1 VTPDVELKVNG
12 RVFSGWQSVSIERS
26 IDSLAGG
33 FSLAVSDRW
42 NGQEKPWQIVEGD
55 ECTLSANGQIV
66 ITGYVDQRSI
76 SYGSEEH
83 TLEVSGRDKAADLVD
98 CSAILDTWEFA
109 AQRVDKIVSA
119 VAAPFGISVKTA
131 PGFAV
136 PSAREKF
143 AVNHGETVYEVIERA
158 CRLGGVLTMSDGRG
172 GLIVTRTPA
181 GRATTALVEGK
192 NIKSASGSYDTAERF
207 ARYVVAAQS
216 AGTDSA
222 FGADVAQVQA
232 VARDANVRAAR
243 ALLIRGEGNMTL
255 GQAQERANWEA
266 TVRAARAGTASVV
279 VQGWT
284 QESGAL
290 WPLNVL
296 VPVRSP
302 FLGIDSDM
310 LISGTHITLDDA
322 GGSITEITLARPD
335 AFTPEPF
342 IPKGSDPQSVGDIFG

>member
-1 VTPDVELKVNG
+1 
-12 RVFSGWQSVSIERS
+12 
-26 IDSLAGG
+26 
-33 FSLAVSDRW
+33 
-42 NGQEKPWQIVEGD
+42 
-55 ECTLSANGQIV
+55 
-66 ITGYVDQRSI
+66 
-76 SYGSEEH
+76 
-83 TLEVSGRDKAADLVD
+83 
-98 CSAILDTWEFA
+98 
-109 AQRVDKIVSA
+109 
-119 VAAPFGISVKTA
+119 
-131 PGFAV
+131 
-136 PSAREKF
+136 
-143 AVNHGETVYEVIERA
+143 
-158 CRLGGVLTMSDGRG
+158 
-172 GLIVTRTPA
+172 
-181 GRATTALVEGK
+181 
-192 NIKSASGSYDTAERF
+192 
-207 ARYVVAAQS
+207 
-216 AGTDSA
+216 
-222 FGADVAQVQA
+222 
-232 VARDANVRAAR
+232 
-243 ALLIRGEGNMTL
+243 MTL